1 MRFTAMNGELAR
13 IARERPGL
21 RNEDRY
27 KVALLLAPLT
37 AVIGGLFAG
46 GLVIAAAQSLG
57 YYSPI
62 GEHGF
67 TFKHYLSLPGDAEFL
82 AGLRQTLWVTVTATA
97 ISAVCGTAL
106 ALALHRTASGAIRT
120 LLQVPLALPHLAMA
134 VVLIN
139 LIAPSGLFARIL
151 FHLGLIASPAGFPV
165 LINDR
170 FSIGIIVTYM
180 LKEIPFITVMA
191 MSLLARVG
199 DEYDDLARTLG
210 ASRLHRL
217 RHVTLPLI
225 APAVISSSVIV
236 FSFIF
241 GAFEVPYILGRPYP
255 AMLSV
260 IAQRRYMDL
269 DLTQRPEAIAVA
281 MVIASIT
288 TLLAWLNLRLT
299 SRLTGTERISLF

>member
-1 MRFTAMNGELAR
+1 MKHDVRLKA
-13 IARERPGL
+13 
-21 RNEDRY
+21 
-27 KVALLLAPLT
+27 ALLLAPLA

-67 TFKHYLSLPGDAEFL
+67 TLRHYFSLLGDAEFL

-106 ALALHRTASGAIRT
+106 ALALRRTATGSIRT

-151 FHLGLIASPAGFPV
+151 FHLGLIASPAEFPA

-170 FSIGIIVTYM
+170 FSIGIIVTYV
-180 LKEIPFITVMA
+180 LKEVPFIAIMA
-191 MSLLARVG
+191 MTLLARIG

-210 ASRLHRL
+210 ASRLQKL

-260 IAQRRYMDL
+260 IAQRRYLDL

-281 MVIASIT
+281 MVIAAIT

-299 SRLTGTERISLF
+299 SRLTGIERISLF

>member
-1 MRFTAMNGELAR
+1 MIPAGRLKP
-13 IARERPGL
+13 IILLSP
-21 RNEDRY
+21 
-27 KVALLLAPLT
+27 AL

-46 GLVIAAAQSLG
+46 GLIIAAAQSLG
-57 YYSPI
+57 YYTPI
-62 GEHGF
+62 GERGF
-67 TFKHYLSLPGDAEFL
+67 TVRHYLALPGDPEFL
-82 AGLRQTLWVTVTATA
+82 AGLRQTLWVTITATA
-97 ISAVCGTAL
+97 ISAVGGTTL
-106 ALALHRTASGAIRT
+106 ALALHRTATGSIRT

-139 LIAPSGLFARIL
+139 LIAPSGLFARIF
-151 FHLGLIASPAGFPV
+151 FHFGLIASPSEFPA

-170 FSIGIIVTYM
+170 FSIGIIITYV
-180 LKEIPFITVMA
+180 LKEVPFIAIMVMT
-191 MSLLARVG
+191 LLARIG

-210 ASRLHRL
+210 ASGWQRL

-260 IAQRRYMDL
+260 IAQRRYLDP

-281 MVIASIT
+281 MVIAAIT
-288 TLLAWLNLRLT
+288 TLLAWVNLRMMRKQM
-299 SRLTGTERISLF
+299 SRK